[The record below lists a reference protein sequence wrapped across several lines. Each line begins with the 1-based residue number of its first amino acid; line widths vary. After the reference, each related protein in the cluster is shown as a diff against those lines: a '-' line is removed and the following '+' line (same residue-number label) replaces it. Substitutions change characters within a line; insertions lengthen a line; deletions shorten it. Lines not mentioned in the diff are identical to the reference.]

1 MVLPRLQR
9 LQTHRHTESK
19 IEMSH
24 SNKYSAESKLGQGRR
39 EVMVSSVCVGGVLV
53 GELDAQRRSPRGQGG
68 VTFKLEF

>member
-1 MVLPRLQR
+1 MVLLKLQR

-39 EVMVSSVCVGGVLV
+39 EVMVSSVCVCGGGFWL
-53 GELDAQRRSPRGQGG
+53 GNWMLREGLQGDRE
-68 VTFKLEF
+68 V

>member
-39 EVMVSSVCVGGVLV
+39 EVMVSSVCVCVGGGFWL
-53 GELDAQRRSPRGQGG
+53 GNWMLREGLQGDRE
-68 VTFKLEF
+68 V